1 MSKRKGSSLD
11 EAQRHLRKL
20 SKRASLVP
28 LRAALANKP
37 TSAKAATTRT
47 KKTTKMKTLREHWKE
62 TGQ

>member
-20 SKRASLVP
+20 SKRAS
-28 LRAALANKP
+28 LANKP